1 MWREVYNSSSQTK
14 NSLTM
19 KTKLKKIKI
28 CPAFTDK
35 RGHIFDIWTEA
46 VHHIGIVTFAKG
58 AVRGRH
64 YHKLSSQNNYLIKGK
79 LKLVVKNLKIKNC
92 PSQTII
98 INEGEMVTVPPNWY
112 HAFTAMTPSHLLFS
126 TSGSR
131 KHGSNDYEK
140 DNYRIEI

>member
-1 MWREVYNSSSQTK
+1 
-14 NSLTM
+14 M

-28 CPAFTDK
+28 GSAFTDK

-58 AVRGRH
+58 AVRGKH

-79 LKLVVKNLKIKNC
+79 LKLVVKNLKVKNSA
-92 PSQTII
+92 SQTII
-98 INEGEMVTVPPNWY
+98 INEGEMVIVPPNWY
-112 HAFTAMTPSHLLFS
+112 HAFTAMAPSHLLFS

-131 KHGSNDYEK
+131 KHGSRDYEK